1 MSIRYDLK
9 GKTALVTG
17 GASGIGLATVEML
30 ARNGCRVAINHL
42 ANDSRG
48 AEQVTRLAAEGF
60 DVIAAPGNVG
70 DTADGPRM
78 VEKAVADLGRL
89 DYLVNNAGTPGT
101 TSLIRPSELERLT
114 EELWSTVL
122 QVNLLGVFRCS
133 KAAAPALRAA
143 KGAIVSV
150 ASIAGLDSP
159 GSSMAY
165 GATKAGVISLTKNL
179 ARGLAPEV
187 RVNAVAPGAVD
198 SSWMVEWTEERRKAS
213 AEKALLKRRC
223 QPEDLAEV
231 MVFLLAGAAMVTG
244 QTVVVDGGLTL
255 ESR

>member
-1 MSIRYDLK
+1 MITYNLK
-9 GKTALVTG
+9 GRTALVTG
-17 GASGIGLATVEML
+17 GASGIGLATVETL
-30 ARNGCRVAINHL
+30 TSNGCKVAINHL
-42 ANDSRG
+42 ADDARG
-48 AEQVTRLAAEGF
+48 PEQVARLRAAGR
-60 DVIAAPGNVG
+60 DVIAAPGNIG
-70 DTADGPRM
+70 DAADCVRM

-101 TSLIRPSELERLT
+101 RTIIRPTELDRLT
-114 EELWSTVL
+114 EELWSTVV
-122 QVNLLGVFRCS
+122 QVNLLGVFRCT

-143 KGAIVSV
+143 KGAVVSV

-198 SSWMVEWTEERRKAS
+198 SPWMVEWTEERRQAS

-223 QPEDLAEV
+223 RPEDLAEV